1 MSDIAVPAE
10 PMTMVGVQEMG
21 NKMPRGE
28 GKKMKKKK
36 TTKLS
41 AAEKARVHIFWILL

>member
-10 PMTMVGVQEMG
+10 PMTMVGVQEMA

-36 TTKLS
+36 NKLS
-41 AAEKARVHIFWILL
+41 AAEKARVYIF